1 MIYIVSLE
9 KQEKE
14 FIFYFFTAFFIA
26 LFTIKKYHLSLKKV
40 KNKRWNKL
48 NISLIF

>member
-26 LFTIKKYHLSLKKV
+26 LFTINKIPFVIKK
-40 KNKRWNKL
+40 R
-48 NISLIF
+48 

>member
-14 FIFYFFTAFFIA
+14 LKKNFTAFFIA
-26 LFTIKKYHLSLKKV
+26 LFTIKKIPFVIKKG
-40 KNKRWNKL
+40 KK
-48 NISLIF
+48 